1 MEETSWGAFNHSSTF
16 EMVRSSIILD
26 GMNTLDSYQ
35 LFKEVHEK
43 VYKTKRPVIIE
54 AKTQRFKG
62 LSRSD
67 TEYYR
72 SQDDMEAI
80 RH

>member
-1 MEETSWGAFNHSSTF
+1 MEETSWGAFNHSSTS
-16 EMVRSSIILD
+16 EMVRSSTILD

-54 AKTQRFKG
+54 A
-62 LSRSD
+62 
-67 TEYYR
+67 
-72 SQDDMEAI
+72 
-80 RH
+80 